1 MQRVN
6 TVDMSGGCRMVD
18 DVRVTGREV
27 AMVDSRSL
35 QLVLAA
41 AQVQELAGRQLAAAL
56 QAKGYEGVSGASLS
70 FLAALE
76 CGVNYASEIARRLQ
90 VSRQM
95 VAKKV
100 KELSQA
106 GYLEQLAG
114 VGKQKQI
121 RFTARGEQLMADA
134 RQLLSQ
140 LDRRL
145 EQQLSKAG
153 LAATVAGLAEAQK
166 LLSSLVAEE

>member
-1 MQRVN
+1 
-6 TVDMSGGCRMVD
+6 MVD
-18 DVRVTGREV
+18 EVRVTDSGV

-41 AQVQELAGRQLAAAL
+41 AQVQELAGHQLAAAL
-56 QAKGYEGVSGASLS
+56 RAKGYEGVSGASLG

-100 KELSQA
+100 KELSRT

-114 VGKQKQI
+114 AGKQKQI

-134 RQLLSQ
+134 RLELAQ

-166 LLSSLVAEE
+166 LLSSLAAED